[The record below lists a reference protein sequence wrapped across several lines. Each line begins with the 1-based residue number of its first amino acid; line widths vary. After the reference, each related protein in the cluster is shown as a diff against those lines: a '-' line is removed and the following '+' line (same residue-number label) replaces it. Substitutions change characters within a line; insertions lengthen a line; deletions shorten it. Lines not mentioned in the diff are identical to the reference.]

1 LQKLTGELQE
11 AARRGDVAR
20 LISIAE
26 ERIRGEFGLAAVR
39 ISIPRAPSRKP
50 LDGAGGLGHAVQVPL
65 MKDGKEIGLLEAAST
80 GSYLTGETSAALEFL
95 VEQLTPM
102 VDLCRLIEEKLRLE
116 RELAERERMAQ
127 LGQMA
132 ASVSHNLRNPLSS
145 MKTVLQVQLENP
157 GLPLDVRR
165 DCALVVE
172 QIDRMSAKLTQ
183 LLRYAK
189 PSVNGERVAAVN
201 LAKQTAALFG
211 RDAERRNVRLE
222 FEYPVGEVSVLASE
236 DALSE
241 VLSNLMVNAIEAQPD
256 GGRLRVS
263 LTPNGDRLEVVV
275 EDDGPGISEELRAK
289 IFQPYFTT
297 KASGTGLG
305 LSIVARRVDEMNGT
319 VACESPLRNG
329 KGTRFRLSLPLAKEG
344 ER

>member
-1 LQKLTGELQE
+1 
-11 AARRGDVAR
+11 V
-20 LISIAE
+20 
-26 ERIRGEFGLAAVR
+26 
-39 ISIPRAPSRKP
+39 
-50 LDGAGGLGHAVQVPL
+50 
-65 MKDGKEIGLLEAAST
+65 
-80 GSYLTGETSAALEFL
+80 
-95 VEQLTPM
+95 
-102 VDLCRLIEEKLRLE
+102 RLE
-116 RELAERERMAQ
+116 RELAERERMA
-127 LGQMA
+127 LLVQMA

-189 PSVNGERVAAVN
+189 PSVNGESVAAVN

-222 FEYPVGEVSVLASE
+222 FEYPVAEVFVLASE

-241 VLSNLMVNAIEAQPD
+241 VLSNLIVNAVEAQPE

-263 LTPNGDRLEVVV
+263 LATNGDRLDVVV
-275 EDDGPGISEELRAK
+275 EDDGPGISAELRAK

-319 VACESPLRNG
+319 VACESPVRNG
-329 KGTRFRLSLPLAKEG
+329 RGTRFRLSLPLAG
-344 ER
+344 EKGR

>member
-1 LQKLTGELQE
+1 
-11 AARRGDVAR
+11 
-20 LISIAE
+20 
-26 ERIRGEFGLAAVR
+26 
-39 ISIPRAPSRKP
+39 
-50 LDGAGGLGHAVQVPL
+50 
-65 MKDGKEIGLLEAAST
+65 
-80 GSYLTGETSAALEFL
+80 
-95 VEQLTPM
+95 M

-201 LAKQTAALFG
+201 LAKQAAALFG